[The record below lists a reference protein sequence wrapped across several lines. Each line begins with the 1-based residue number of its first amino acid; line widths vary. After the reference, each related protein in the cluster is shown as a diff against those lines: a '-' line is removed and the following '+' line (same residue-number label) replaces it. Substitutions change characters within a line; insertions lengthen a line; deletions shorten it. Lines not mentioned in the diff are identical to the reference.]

1 MGSAE
6 NIEQCLSLIIEKK
19 FQEAKT
25 ILDTGLKNSTSN
37 RVLGAAAA
45 LEGLIAMQSAKSPV
59 LPFNLQMDMARIR
72 KMLSQR
78 ESSIWSDDFDRGY
91 FSTWKKFHKLALE
104 KGLLSQ
110 DEGIVKNPDEEE
122 QHDVAAQPSSE

>member
-1 MGSAE
+1 MGAAE

-19 FQEAKT
+19 FQEAKS
-25 ILDTGLKNSTSN
+25 ILDTALKNSTSN
-37 RVLGAAAA
+37 RALGAAAA

-59 LPFNLQMDMARIR
+59 LPFNVQMDRARTR

-78 ESSIWSDDFDRGY
+78 ESSICSDASGRGCV
-91 FSTWKKFHKLALE
+91 STWKKFLKLALE

-110 DEGIVKNPDEEE
+110 D
-122 QHDVAAQPSSE
+122 